1 MPDEASQAEWYV
13 YMVRCR
19 GGMLYTGIAC
29 DVERRLREHQ
39 AGRGAKYLRGRGRLE
54 LVFRERV
61 GTRRQALQLERA
73 VKRLTKERKE
83 ALALSGCGLQA
94 ALGRAR

>member
-73 VKRLTKERKE
+73 VKRLTKERRRRWRCRV
-83 ALALSGCGLQA
+83 AVCRP